1 MLDEDFK
8 VYLIEINSNPCL
20 EIVCNLLSRI
30 IPNMLDNALRYFYK
44 IRIALDPIFPPPINI
59 LKNLSKSDIIPE
71 NIYENNKFEII
82 FDEIH
87 DR

>member
-30 IPNMLDNALRYFYK
+30 IPNMLENALRYF
-44 IRIALDPIFPPPINI
+44 L
-59 LKNLSKSDIIPE
+59 
-71 NIYENNKFEII
+71 
-82 FDEIH
+82 
-87 DR
+87 